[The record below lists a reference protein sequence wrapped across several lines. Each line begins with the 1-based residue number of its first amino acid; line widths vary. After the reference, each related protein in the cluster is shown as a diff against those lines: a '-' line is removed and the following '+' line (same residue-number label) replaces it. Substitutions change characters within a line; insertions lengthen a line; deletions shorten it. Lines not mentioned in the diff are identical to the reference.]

1 MSVGTDKLVEYWQAN
16 IATNYKKIS
25 AIFGSMIISV
35 LGLTFY
41 GIRTGLDFLSV
52 LIVMMFQVS
61 PFIAVLINLIFKG
74 ETDIKD
80 HEIAQLK
87 EQAIHERE
95 VSEYRL
101 QAVALRAS
109 ADWNKYND
117 LIKEAENFGK
127 QKEEK
132 KELI

>member
-25 AIFGSMIISV
+25 AILGSMFISV
-35 LGLTFY
+35 LGLVFY

-52 LIVMMFQVS
+52 LIAIMFLVN
-61 PFIAVLINLIFKG
+61 PFISVLINIIFKG
-74 ETDIKD
+74 ETDLKD
-80 HEIAQLK
+80 NEISQLK
-87 EQAIHERE
+87 EQAIHDRE
-95 VSEYRL
+95 VSEYRI

-109 ADWNKYND
+109 ADWNKYNE

-127 QKEEK
+127 EEKEE
-132 KELI
+132 ELI